1 MSDKHVHDGEWC
13 AVCVKHGEDEARA
26 EPPPDV
32 GAAHTIV
39 DGEVV
44 WCALLEAQEAAR
56 SEPRGEGLEGY
67 WERAYWDVVPK
78 LQAALAATPLAPAL
92 DVERIEAL
100 EYPETV
106 TSGESSTSPSWY
118 HGHSDGWHDAIEAV
132 LALAPE
138 RQETP

>member
-1 MSDKHVHDGEWC
+1 MTDRTPTTEAGREMLALIDPHWVGSIL
-13 AVCVKHGEDEARA
+13 AIEDEARA
-26 EPPPDV
+26 LAALAARSEPPPDV

-56 SEPRGEGLEGY
+56 SEPTYGLHERTIGYSGE
-67 WERAYWDVVPK
+67 P
-78 LQAALAATPLAPAL
+78 APAL

-100 EYPETV
+100 EYPENV

-118 HGHSDGWHDAIEAV
+118 HGHANG
-132 LALAPE
+132 
-138 RQETP
+138 